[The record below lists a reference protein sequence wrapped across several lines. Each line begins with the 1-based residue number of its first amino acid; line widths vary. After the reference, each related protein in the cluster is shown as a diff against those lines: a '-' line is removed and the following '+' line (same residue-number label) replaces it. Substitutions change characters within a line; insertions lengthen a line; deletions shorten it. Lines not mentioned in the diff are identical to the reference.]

1 MTAATLDASV
11 TRLESIKGKE
21 GAPYNKE
28 KIAEA
33 EALAAEALRMAN
45 EAKLAAGRLAEV
57 KKTLSMFS
65 NKLEKAEQ
73 SVQKD
78 AVKALPSTEES
89 TGEAVYTGDVV
100 EKPDDSKAAVVV
112 DTAAAEETVDDPE
125 YKEDPPQSP
134 TALADTTTTDD
145 DVFNFTAIELPT
157 TKNTPATIRKVPA
170 VATPPPPRE
179 HDFVEDLLDG
189 LGVDKMC
196 GVDDETLGFTDRPK
210 IVAPEPVFE
219 NPTRIKYTTLSNR
232 EYLHETS
239 AKEKHAALQREKLEP
254 TPMQYQRA
262 NVNTEFADPFGVDH
276 DDLVL
281 CGKIADTCDPP
292 EELYYQK
299 N

>member
-1 MTAATLDASV
+1 MASTLDAPV

-21 GAPYNKE
+21 QPSNKE

-78 AVKALPSTEES
+78 AVKALPSTEEA
-89 TGEAVYTGDVV
+89 AVYTGDVV

-125 YKEDPPQSP
+125 FKEDPPQSP

-157 TKNTPATIRKVPA
+157 TKNTPATIRKLPA

-196 GVDDETLGFTDRPK
+196 GVDDETLGFIDRPK

-292 EELYYQK
+292 EELYYEK